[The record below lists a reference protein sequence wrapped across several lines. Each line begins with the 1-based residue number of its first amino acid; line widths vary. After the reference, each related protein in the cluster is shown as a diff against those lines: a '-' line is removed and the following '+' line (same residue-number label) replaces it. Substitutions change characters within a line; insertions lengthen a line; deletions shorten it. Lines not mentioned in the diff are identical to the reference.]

1 MVTTYGCKGD
11 EKTDESVLFFVLFFN
26 FQAWLPLP
34 SPRSL
39 GLQGQPRLLQLL
51 QRRTCTARYPDTEDQ
66 TSVGTPHFSGFYT
79 SHFDERESRPTL
91 LL

>member
-1 MVTTYGCKGD
+1 MATTYECKGD
-11 EKTDESVLFFVLFFN
+11 EESGTDESGFCFVFY

-51 QRRTCTARYPDTEDQ
+51 QRRTCTPRYPDTEDQ
-66 TSVGTPHFSGFYT
+66 TSVGTLHFNEFYT
-79 SHFDERESRPTL
+79 LHVDERESQPTIL
-91 LL
+91 L